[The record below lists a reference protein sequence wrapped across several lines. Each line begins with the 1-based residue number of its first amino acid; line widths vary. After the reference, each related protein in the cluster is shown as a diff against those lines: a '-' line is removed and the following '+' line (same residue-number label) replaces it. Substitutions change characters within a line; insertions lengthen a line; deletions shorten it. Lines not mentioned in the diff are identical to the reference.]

1 MFSFSFILEADC
13 KSALHFCSNLGHFH
27 RHLAVKRKQNH
38 APPFKASLKS
48 SHPVVE
54 KKQPFH
60 EVRLDV
66 FESLAGFHTPS
77 PMFHVCHT

>member
-1 MFSFSFILEADC
+1 MFSFSFILEADR

-27 RHLAVKRKQNH
+27 RHLAVKRKRNH
-38 APPFKASLKS
+38 APSFKACLKS

-60 EVRLDV
+60 EVRPDV

-77 PMFHVCHT
+77 PTFHVCHT